1 MNTRIDQR
9 FAALRAKGEKGFIAY
24 ITAGDPSAEATVDFV
39 LCLEDAG
46 VDIVEL
52 GIPFSDPIA
61 DGPVIQKA
69 AVTSLTAGTTPRSCL
84 ELARRIRR
92 QSQIPLGFMTYIN
105 LILSYGPE
113 KFARACREVG
123 VDALIIP
130 DLPPEESELLQIPC
144 NQHGLDL
151 IQFVTPT
158 STAERVS
165 MACRT
170 ASGFI
175 YCISNT
181 GVTGVRSIDYSA
193 VAPSVELVRQVT
205 DLPIAIGFGIG
216 TPDAARSASRF
227 ADGVIV
233 GSAVVQ
239 LLETK
244 DIAAVKDFLSGI
256 RQELDKEGQP
266 DASVS

>member
-1 MNTRIDQR
+1 MSVL
-9 FAALRAKGEKGFIAY
+9 AEKLSTNKAQGRKSLIVY
-24 ITAGDPSAEATVDFV
+24 ITAGYPDMDTTLAAVLAAET
-39 LCLEDAG
+39 AG
-46 VDIVEL
+46 ADLIEL

-69 AVTSLTAGTTPRSCL
+69 AVASLAAGATPRSCL
-84 ELARRIRR
+84 ELVRRIRSH
-92 QSQIPLGFMTYIN
+92 SQIPLGFMTYIN

-130 DLPPEESELLQIPC
+130 DLPPEESDLLQIPC
-144 NQHGLDL
+144 DQHGLDL

-158 STAERVS
+158 STAERVT
-165 MACRT
+165 MACRS

>member
-1 MNTRIDQR
+1 MSVLAEN
-9 FAALRAKGEKGFIAY
+9 LRVNKAQGRKSLIVY
-24 ITAGDPSAEATVDFV
+24 ITAGYPDMDTTLAAVLAAEA
-39 LCLEDAG
+39 AG
-46 VDIVEL
+46 ADLIEL

-69 AVTSLTAGTTPRSCL
+69 AVASLAAGTTPRSCL
-84 ELARRIRR
+84 ELVRRIR
-92 QSQIPLGFMTYIN
+92 SKSGIPLGFMTYIN

-113 KFARACREVG
+113 KFARDCREIG

-130 DLPPEESELLQIPC
+130 DLPPEESDLLQIPC
-144 NQHGLDL
+144 DQHGLDL

-158 STAERVS
+158 STVERVVMS
-165 MACRT
+165 CQS

>member
-1 MNTRIDQR
+1 MSVL
-9 FAALRAKGEKGFIAY
+9 AEKLRNNKAQGRKSLIVY
-24 ITAGDPSAEATVDFV
+24 ITAGYPDMDATLAAVLAAEA
-39 LCLEDAG
+39 AG
-46 VDIVEL
+46 ADLIEL

-69 AVTSLTAGTTPRSCL
+69 AAASLAAGTTPRSCL
-84 ELARRIRR
+84 ELVRRIRN

-113 KFARACREVG
+113 KFAHDCREVG
-123 VDALIIP
+123 VDALIVP
-130 DLPPEESELLQIPC
+130 DLPPEESALLQLPC
-144 NQHGLDL
+144 AQHGLDL
-151 IQFVTPT
+151 IQFVAPT
-158 STAERVS
+158 STAERVG
-165 MACRT
+165 MACQS

-193 VAPSVELVRQVT
+193 VAPSIEMVRQVT
-205 DLPIAIGFGIG
+205 DLPVAIGFGIG
-216 TPDAARSASRF
+216 SPEAARAASRF

-239 LLETK
+239 LLDSK
-244 DIAAVKDFLSGI
+244 DIAAIRNLLAAI
-256 RQELDKEGQP
+256 RQELDKEGQAY
-266 DASVS
+266 ASVS

>member
-1 MNTRIDQR
+1 MSVLADKLSANKAQGRKSLIV
-9 FAALRAKGEKGFIAY
+9 Y
-24 ITAGDPSAEATVDFV
+24 ITAGYPDMDTTLAAVLAAEA
-39 LCLEDAG
+39 AG
-46 VDIVEL
+46 ADLIEL

-69 AVTSLTAGTTPRSCL
+69 AVNSLAAGTTPRSCL
-84 ELARRIRR
+84 ELVRRIRN

-113 KFARACREVG
+113 AFVRDCREVG
-123 VDALIIP
+123 VDVLIIP
-130 DLPPEESELLQIPC
+130 DLPPEESALLQIPC
-144 NQHGLDL
+144 DQHELNL

-158 STAERVS
+158 STAERVAV
-165 MACRT
+165 ACLN

-193 VAPSVELVRQVT
+193 VSPSIEMVRQVT
-205 DLPIAIGFGIG
+205 DLPVAIGFGIG
-216 TPDAARSASRF
+216 SPEAARAASRF

-244 DIAAVKDFLSGI
+244 DITAVKNLLSNI
-256 RQELDKEGQP
+256 RRELDKEEQTH
-266 DASVS
+266 AYIS

>member
-1 MNTRIDQR
+1 MSVLADKLN
-9 FAALRAKGEKGFIAY
+9 ANKAKGRKSLIVY
-24 ITAGDPSAEATVDFV
+24 ITAGYPDMDTTLATVLAAEA
-39 LCLEDAG
+39 AG
-46 VDIVEL
+46 ADLIEL

-69 AVTSLTAGTTPRSCL
+69 AVTSLAAGTTPRSCL
-84 ELARRIRR
+84 ELVRRIRR

-113 KFARACREVG
+113 KFARDCREAG

-130 DLPPEESELLQIPC
+130 DLPPEESDLLQIPC
-144 NQHGLDL
+144 DQHGLDL

-158 STAERVS
+158 STAERVA
-165 MACRT
+165 MACRS

-193 VAPSVELVRQVT
+193 VVPSVKLVRKVT
-205 DLPIAIGFGIG
+205 NLPVAIGFGIG
-216 TPDAARSASRF
+216 TPAAALAASRF

-244 DIAAVKDFLSGI
+244 DIAAVQSLLGAI
-256 RQELDKEGQP
+256 RQELDKEGQA